1 MARFLE
7 LQLQQQSFQWIF
19 RTGGGGLI
27 FWYHIFFPFHTVHGV
42 LQARILEWVAIS
54 SSSRPHF
61 VRTLHYDPRILG
73 SPAQQDSQLHWV
85 MQAPAPQQGCDPWR
99 GLKLWRYKKKKKKIE
114 STDLSC
120 WKGSQ
125 GKKTFILILGSYL
138 SISRYH
144 ISKQWIWNLKRKLCK
159 GMTFGYNPI

>member
-19 RTGGGGLI
+19 RTGVGGLI

-61 VRTLHYDPRILG
+61 VRTLHYDPPILG

-85 MQAPAPQQGCDPWR
+85 MQAPSPQQGCDPWR
-99 GLKLWRYKKKKKKIE
+99 GLKVCRYKKKKKKNLLI
-114 STDLSC
+114 
-120 WKGSQ
+120 WVAGKGHRERRHLYWSWEVISASPV
-125 GKKTFILILGSYL
+125 TILANS
-138 SISRYH
+138 
-144 ISKQWIWNLKRKLCK
+144 
-159 GMTFGYNPI
+159 GYET